1 MGLFPE
7 IPIIPVFPEIPENS
21 PKRQRLLTTLFRL
34 QFSLVLQIIK
44 ADIERCISTPL
55 ADIGSLNGYANAG

>member
-21 PKRQRLLTTLFRL
+21 PKRQRLLTTPFSF

-55 ADIGSLNGYANAG
+55 AYVGSLDSYTDAG